1 MSLHRG
7 TTVLAITLLSVVLAI
22 GCSSPRFASGEPPDP
37 GSRTAQEKEEST
49 APTAAASRGDAPQTT
64 ALKVSVIH
72 KPLYAKGSDGKVH
85 LEYDLV
91 STSVFPVPVTL
102 TKVEVRASDGR
113 RLLTLEGDALE
124 ARTQPLGSSQ
134 PPTRE
139 VPASGSLNTLV
150 DIKVA
155 PDKVPEQVT
164 NRITYELPP
173 DAPEILEAIIGTH
186 TIKGPMLKVP
196 RRPATVIAPPLSGE
210 GWWNGNGCCDTT
222 PHRSFRIAVDG
233 ERFVTPE
240 TFAIDWVQVGQ
251 VTVDGEQINRTF
263 EGDGTQNEQ
272 YFAFGANVRSA
283 TDGEVV
289 EVRDG
294 LPNETPNTDPVNVH
308 LPLDVGGN
316 HVVVRVSPGVYAF
329 YGHLQPGSIVVQE
342 GDRVETGQL
351 LGKLGSSGNS
361 TQPHLHFDLS
371 DGPDP
376 LTSNSLPH
384 VFDRYT
390 WAGSVDVA
398 RSTAE
403 NLIIEGTP
411 RTERKTYPL
420 FPSVVYFR

>member
-7 TTVLAITLLSVVLAI
+7 TTVLAITLLSVVLAV
-22 GCSSPRFASGEPPDP
+22 GFSSTRFASGDP
-37 GSRTAQEKEEST
+37 SDSGTQPAQEST
-49 APTAAASRGDAPQTT
+49 ASTAAARGDAPQTT

-72 KPLYAKGSDGKVH
+72 KPLYAKGSDGKV
-85 LEYDLV
+85 
-91 STSVFPVPVTL
+91 
-102 TKVEVRASDGR
+102 EVRAGNGR
-113 RLLTLEGDALE
+113 RLLTLEGEDLE

-155 PDKVPEQVT
+155 PDKVPERVT

-186 TIKGPMLKVP
+186 TIKGAMLKVP

-210 GWWNGNGCCDTT
+210 GWWNGNGCCDPT

-233 ERFVTPE
+233 KRFVTPE
-240 TFAIDWVQVGQ
+240 TFAIDWVQVRQ
-251 VTVDGEQINRTF
+251 VTVDGEQIYRTF
-263 EGDGTQNEQ
+263 RGDGTQNEQ
-272 YFAFGANVRSA
+272 YFAFGAKVRSA
-283 TDGEVV
+283 TSGEVV
-289 EVRDG
+289 DVRDG
-294 LPNETPNTDPVNVH
+294 LPNETPNNDPQNVR

-342 GDRVETGQL
+342 GDQVETGRL
-351 LGKLGSSGNS
+351 LGKLGNTGNS

-390 WAGSVDVA
+390 WAGEVDVA
-398 RSTAE
+398 QSTDT
-403 NLIIEGTP
+403 NLVIEGTP

-420 FPSVVYFR
+420 FPSVSDFR